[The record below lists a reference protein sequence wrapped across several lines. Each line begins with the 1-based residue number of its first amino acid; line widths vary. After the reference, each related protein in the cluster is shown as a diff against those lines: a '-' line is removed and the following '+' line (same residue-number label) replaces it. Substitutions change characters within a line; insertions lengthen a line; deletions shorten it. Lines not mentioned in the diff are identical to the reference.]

1 MRAAL
6 RAALAVGVDE
16 DAVRFA
22 QSWLEGRDA
31 AEAASEAR
39 AQLSTALLAAREA
52 LRAAAS
58 RGHPLRDLA
67 CLAPLAAAVDA
78 AVAASLPAAE
88 VAAAKATLRELEEAS
103 ARFDAEAAEARLALE
118 GSSRSG
124 DPTQIEARHSSALSL
139 PVSRPPASVPARGE
153 SSPLPSPPFFATRL
167 RLTATPGCPASP
179 SRLTAPPR
187 YQGRAAPRRAGQ
199 VRRDCGARGCGV
211 DAVRA
216 QGAG

>member
-39 AQLSTALLAAREA
+39 AQLSAALLAAREA

-67 CLAPLAAAVDA
+67 CLAPLAAARDA

-139 PVSRPPASVPARGE
+139 PVSRPPASVLARGD
-153 SSPLPSPPFFATRL
+153 SSPPPLSPLLCHTPPPRSHAWLPRLAIPPHCSASLPRPRCAAPSLSSPP
-167 RLTATPGCPASP
+167 
-179 SRLTAPPR
+179 
-187 YQGRAAPRRAGQ
+187 
-199 VRRDCGARGCGV
+199 
-211 DAVRA
+211 
-216 QGAG
+216 